1 MDAYFVHS
9 NPNAELKEAVSD
21 LGMSS
26 PEPERAAAAEG
37 QRKRKRTIFSRA
49 QLSELERAFVV
60 TPYPDITLRERLAAL
75 THLPESKI
83 QVWFQNRR
91 ARSTK
96 SGRLIRP
103 LRRSPATVM
112 GSDCCPGP
120 SISRK
125 GPAVVPATL
134 TPGAHRS
141 EPRWGDV
148 GEQFCSD
155 WVGQQ
160 STPRHHQPPQLPPSS
175 SSDQPEALLWDDRS
189 HSHVGCR
196 ESFGRPSQ
204 AAQEQ
209 LGRFSQPCAA
219 TPGYGPPR
227 PQPHSATPAK
237 VGCTSLDQVVPIH
250 SQQRYWNI
258 EQDYH
263 IPGGGQT
270 SLGYISDLIYNAA
283 VVTNRLEF

>member
-1 MDAYFVHS
+1 
-9 NPNAELKEAVSD
+9 
-21 LGMSS
+21 MSS
-26 PEPERAAAAEG
+26 PEPERAAGAEG
-37 QRKRKRTIFSRA
+37 QRKRKRTRTIFSRA

-96 SGRLIRP
+96 SGRLSRP
-103 LRRSPATVM
+103 LRRSPAGVM
-112 GSDCCPGP
+112 GPDCCPTP

-125 GPAVVPATL
+125 GPALGPAIPA
-134 TPGAHRS
+134 PGARRS
-141 EPRWGDV
+141 EPCWGNV

-155 WVGQQ
+155 WVVQQ
-160 STPRHHQPPQLPPSS
+160 RTPMHHQSPQLPPRT
-175 SSDQPEALLWDDRS
+175 SSDHPKSLIWDDRS
-189 HSHVGCR
+189 NSHMGCCK
-196 ESFGRPSQ
+196 SIGRPSQ
-204 AAQEQ
+204 PAQEQ

-219 TPGYGPPR
+219 TLGDGPPR

-237 VGCTSLDQVVPIH
+237 DGCSSLDQVVPIH

-263 IPGGGQT
+263 TANGGQT